1 VKRSARKTA
10 KRDPLRITRDDI
22 LTLRWA
28 SRKADEQ
35 GYQHGVAG
43 MKADTEGREDDA
55 SREGCCALV
64 MYEMRDMIKERLREI
79 ARAKRAEKQKGGAS

>member
-1 VKRSARKTA
+1 MKRPAKKTA

-35 GYQHGVAG
+35 GYQHGVAA
-43 MKADTEGREDDA
+43 MKAQAEWREDDA

-79 ARAKRAEKQKGGAS
+79 ARAKRAAKLEGCGE